1 MSTSII
7 TQTGHEAEVHD
18 AQLDYYGLRL
28 ATCSGDGLIKIFDVI
43 SNQGSSPQVQFSCNL
58 GGHQGPVWEVAW
70 AHPRWGTLLGSCSYD
85 GNVLLH
91 KQDENTGIWSEWFR
105 YSANASVN
113 SIEFSPI
120 EYGLALALGSS
131 DGQVAVLRADQTS
144 GEWHVETSFLGDKLG
159 VNSVSWAP
167 FGSLGSVSLVDGTS
181 VLRLAVGGSDESV
194 KIFKCDWAQDDVS
207 APVWHTDKPEFTL
220 VGHKG
225 WVRDVAFC
233 PSVGLP
239 YNLLAS
245 CGEDGQV
252 KLWNQD
258 KEHGQWS
265 VQNLIQGEVPVWRVA
280 WSVSGSVLAV
290 SAGEDQVSLWKESV
304 EEKKWLQVVDRVHE
318 PVAEEPAPVVVAD
331 AVVEAVSKPDQ
342 FIPEVEEEEEDQG
355 GEEDK
360 PAGAKEE
367 AWVQVSSTSPP
378 EEEEVAAAA
387 AAPEQAWD
395 EPLQDQ
401 QPQWDEQQ
409 QQGEWVQQQGEWV
422 QQGGEWAQQQ
432 QEGWDQQQQEA
443 GGWDQQQQEGS
454 GWDQQQ
460 QGGWDQQGWDQQA
473 WDGQQQQQ
481 GWDNQQ
487 QEVEWTPEQIAEWEQ
502 QQQQLQ
508 QQ

>member
-1 MSTSII
+1 MSTSRIV
-7 TQTGHEAEVHD
+7 TPTGHEAEVHD

-28 ATCSGDGLIKIFDVI
+28 ATCSGDGLIKIFDVV

-91 KQDENTGIWSEWFR
+91 KQDEHTGVWSEWFR

-167 FGSLGSVSLVDGTS
+167 FGSLGSVSQVDGTS
-181 VLRLAVGGSDESV
+181 VLRLAVGGCDESV
-194 KIFKCDWAQDDVS
+194 KIFKGDWAQDDVS
-207 APVWHTDKPEFTL
+207 APVWHSDKPEFTL
-220 VGHKG
+220 VGHQG

-265 VQNLIQGEVPVWRVA
+265 VQNLVQGDVPVWRVA

-290 SAGEDQVSLWKESV
+290 SAGEEQVSLWKESV
-304 EEKKWLQVVDRVHE
+304 EEKRWVQVVDRVYE
-318 PVAEEPAPVVVAD
+318 PVVEEPVVVPVA
-331 AVVEAVSKPDQ
+331 AAIEVVSKPDQ
-342 FIPEVEEEEEDQG
+342 FIPEEEEEE
-355 GEEDK
+355 EEEEAEDK

-367 AWVQVSSTSPP
+367 AWVQVSSTSST
-378 EEEEVAAAA
+378 EEEEVAAP
-387 AAPEQAWD
+387 APEPAWD
-395 EPLQDQ
+395 QQPQDDQ
-401 QPQWDEQQ
+401 QPQWDEQARGWDDQ
-409 QQGEWVQQQGEWV
+409 QQQQQGEWV
-422 QQGGEWAQQQ
+422 QQGGEWVQQQ
-432 QEGWDQQQQEA
+432 PEGGAWDQQQQQPEE
-443 GGWDQQQQEGS
+443 GGWDQQQQQSE
-454 GWDQQQ
+454 
-460 QGGWDQQGWDQQA
+460 GGWDQQGWDQQA
-473 WDGQQQQQ
+473 WDGQQQQA
-481 GWDNQQ
+481 WDEQQ

-502 QQQQLQ
+502 QQLQNQQ
-508 QQ
+508 